1 MQSAEHFAL
10 WIVLLLSAAHGA
22 MDKNI
27 ENIIVPLLPGQ
38 VAIKDWGIFH
48 LTPTMDVIHKVLD
61 DYVEAGM
68 IEYKIDDNGIYI
80 ITIINCRK
88 YQYPSDATLKIGYI
102 RLYSSILEK
111 QHIMYTCKRL
121 LLWVVVLLRVNH
133 EASSCI
139 LHGKRRYLQPGEC
152 KLGSIELANKIPIST
167 STISATLARFEEYE
181 MIEYDPSSQ
190 GSRVRVINW
199 TKYQLQ
205 HDQDTGNTPEATRKH
220 PGNTPEV
227 PRKHPGTNNNKNE
240 NNTDNDVYIYSTTF
254 NAISKVLNLGGKPP
268 TPKQQD
274 FIDKWIGEYMFSDDI
289 IICAFNRAKDNGIT
303 NVNFKYVDTILDN
316 WHKAGVRTIK
326 DIEKADQE
334 YKEKKKTSKKI
345 NNTYYKKNSFTDFT
359 QATTEDFYKA
369 YDENLGYTNEAV
381 PSLQEIMELEESIRA
396 RKEKN

>member
-1 MQSAEHFAL
+1 MMNDYYILLYRCILYNPVLMQSAEHFAL

-80 ITIINCRK
+80 ITI
-88 YQYPSDATLKIGYI
+88 
-102 RLYSSILEK
+102 
-111 QHIMYTCKRL
+111 
-121 LLWVVVLLRVNH
+121 
-133 EASSCI
+133 
-139 LHGKRRYLQPGEC
+139 
-152 KLGSIELANKIPIST
+152 
-167 STISATLARFEEYE
+167 
-181 MIEYDPSSQ
+181 
-190 GSRVRVINW
+190 INW